1 MTIVRIPFRAELRL
15 LTWTEV
21 FECKLTSLHKQAWY
35 DTNDIAG
42 RLRIKLVTTK
52 TAQNVD
58 RFSKFRFDGLGMAGL
73 WKQ

>member
-1 MTIVRIPFRAELRL
+1 M
-15 LTWTEV
+15 
-21 FECKLTSLHKQAWY
+21 
-35 DTNDIAG
+35 DDIAG
-42 RLRIKLVTTK
+42 RLRIKLVTKTE